1 MTDWFIKG
9 LTIIRYESIQCFGME
24 SCLVANIDRIIG
36 RDDGEYETDE
46 KKIMVYAIFQTY
58 RWEKSYDES
67 RMYRRHIPR
76 SEHSF

>member
-1 MTDWFIKG
+1 
-9 LTIIRYESIQCFGME
+9 ME

-46 KKIMVYAIFQTY
+46 KEIMVYTIFQSY

-67 RMYRRHIPR
+67 WVYRRHIPR
-76 SEHSF
+76 SEHAFKSPFSSNSLYDSLYEYGC